1 MRDFFWCFCR
11 MVSIQIVSDKN
22 KTQLLP
28 LPFLRNIQ
36 GTGQQVKIVP
46 VYKSE
51 FKLCYSRKNQ
61 DKIVF

>member
-1 MRDFFWCFCR
+1 
-11 MVSIQIVSDKN
+11 MVSIQIVLDKN